1 MEDRTGIIE
10 GLKAG
15 FGLEVM
21 ALKPLA
27 GGYSEDE
34 KYRVTGAEG
43 TEWLL
48 RISELSLQRRKEEE
62 VRLMQAVVSL
72 GIPMSKPLGLF
83 PFEGRLFSLFSWCP
97 GEDAARV
104 LPELPVDR
112 QYALGERSGQFLKLI
127 HSIPAPAGRE
137 AWELRFGRKMD
148 RKIRDYRSCGVSFA
162 GDHSILEYLQENRHL
177 LTGRPQ
183 SFQHGDFHTG
193 NMVIDPEGNLS
204 ILDFDRWD
212 YGDPWEE
219 FNRIVWSAQA
229 SPAFARGQL
238 DGYFAG
244 RPPKAFFRLLAL
256 YIASNTLSSI
266 PWAVPRGEQELTIML
281 DQVKEVLVWFQDMT
295 DPVPAWYC
303 FPGGS
308 DPKACP

>member
-1 MEDRTGIIE
+1 
-10 GLKAG
+10 
-15 FGLEVM
+15 
-21 ALKPLA
+21 
-27 GGYSEDE
+27 
-34 KYRVTGAEG
+34 
-43 TEWLL
+43 
-48 RISELSLQRRKEEE
+48 
-62 VRLMQAVVSL
+62 MQAVVLL
-72 GIPMSKPLGLF
+72 GVPMSKPLGLF

-97 GEDAARV
+97 GEDAARI
-104 LPELPVDR
+104 LPDLPADR
-112 QYALGERSGQFLKLI
+112 QYALGERSGQYLQRI

-137 AWELRFGRKMD
+137 AWERRFGRKMD
-148 RKIRDYRSCGVSFA
+148 RKIQAYRSCGVSFA
-162 GDHSILEYLQENRHL
+162 GDRFALEYLETNRHL

-193 NMVIDPEGNLS
+193 NIVIDPEGNLS

-238 DGYFAG
+238 DGYFGG

-266 PWAVPRGEQELTIML
+266 PWAAPRGEKELMIML
-281 DQVKEVLVWFQDMT
+281 DQAREVLAWFEDMT
-295 DPVPAWYC
+295 EPVPVWYRS
-303 FPGGS
+303 P
-308 DPKACP
+308 